1 MINIDSNLCYAWPSE
16 TGMYSLALGF
26 FSLAYPA
33 VFLWHQSS
41 RASLA
46 DLFSLDSS
54 SYNTKKYHVILGCVH
69 CCLLVFNQANSVW
82 TIEHNLYLLKTI
94 SISERLFCFPLWLI
108 KCISLSARIHWW
120 KIRCHVP
127 VLKIKI
133 FVFKTAAWFIMT
145 HLSLR

>member
-1 MINIDSNLCYAWPSE
+1 
-16 TGMYSLALGF
+16 MYTVVYWSLTR
-26 FSLAYPA
+26 P
-33 VFLWHQSS
+33 
-41 RASLA
+41 
-46 DLFSLDSS
+46 
-54 SYNTKKYHVILGCVH
+54 I
-69 CCLLVFNQANSVW
+69 VW

-145 HLSLR
+145 YLSLRYKEKVSFKSFQLGVKVFEVSTLKSKGRFICCIFNECRFKSLLILIQKLLKNLKKLIVL

>member
-1 MINIDSNLCYAWPSE
+1 MAQWDRDVLFSPWLFIV
-16 TGMYSLALGF
+16 F

-120 KIRCHVP
+120 KSGVTCQC
-127 VLKIKI
+127 LKSRSLCSRLLLD
-133 FVFKTAAWFIMT
+133 
-145 HLSLR
+145 LSWPIYH